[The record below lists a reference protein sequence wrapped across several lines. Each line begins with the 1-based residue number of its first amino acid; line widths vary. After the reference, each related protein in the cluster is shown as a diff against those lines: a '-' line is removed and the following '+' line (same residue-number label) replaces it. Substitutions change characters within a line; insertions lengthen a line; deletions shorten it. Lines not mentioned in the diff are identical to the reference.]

1 MRALIQRVTE
11 ASVSVDGTVIS
22 QCGAGALILVC
33 AMPDDTDATADALA
47 YGWKHWERVRS
58 LDHPAA
64 YLWQVGRNR
73 ARRIRARKR
82 LLFESVQLDH
92 ATWVE
97 PGLPRAVA
105 RLSER
110 QRVAVM
116 LIYGFEWTFAE
127 VAELLGVSRST
138 VQKHTERAMD
148 RLRRELGTES

>member
-1 MRALIQRVTE
+1 MLDEDTTVDAFAAFVKDNEPRLRLALCSAFGRE
-11 ASVSVDGTVIS
+11 AG
-22 QCGAGALILVC
+22 L
-33 AMPDDTDATADALA
+33 DATADALA